1 MPDNTTLNPGI
12 GGDVA
17 RSIDRAGV
25 KTQVVAIDLGG
36 EAGPENLLG
45 AGGMPITAAALPLP
59 PLQPPAHRS
68 AMTKPAALKPPA
80 APGAT
85 CNEP

>member
-1 MPDNTTLNPGI
+1 MPDNTTLNPGV

-45 AGGMPITAAALPLP
+45 DGGMPITATELPLP
-59 PLQPPAHRS
+59 VG
-68 AMTKPAALKPPA
+68 AATQATLATLLA
-80 APGAT
+80 AAQ
-85 CNEP
+85 